1 MVMTL
6 GELAEHIGATLRGDP
21 GCAVHGVATLDSAG
35 EGDVTF
41 LFNRRYRKWLHI
53 TRATAVI
60 LAEGDLDDCA
70 VSALVTENPYLG
82 YARAAALLAP
92 RDVVEPGVHPCA
104 WVSPEAAVDASA
116 SIGPQAVIESGAR
129 IGQGVYIGPGCS
141 VGRDAVVGD
150 FSRLVANVTVC
161 HGVKIGNR
169 TCLHPGVVIGADGF
183 GLARDQGRWIKIP
196 QLGAVQ
202 IGNDVEI
209 GANTTV
215 DRGALKDT
223 VVEDGV
229 KLDNQIQIGHNVRIG
244 EHTAIAACTG
254 ISGST
259 TIGKRCTIG
268 GGVGMAGH
276 LDIADDV
283 TVLGG
288 SNVTKSIRAAGT
300 YTSVWPA
307 EEKRSWWRKLARFNR
322 LGRASGHGNETN

>member
-1 MVMTL
+1 MAVTL
-6 GELAEHIGATLRGDP
+6 GELADHIGARLQGDAQ
-21 GCAVHGVATLDSAG
+21 CRVHRVATLDSAC

-41 LFNRRYRKWLHI
+41 LFNRRYRKWLRL
-53 TRATAVI
+53 TRASAVI
-60 LAEGDLDDCA
+60 LAEQDVGECA

-92 RDVVEPGVHPCA
+92 KEAVEPGVHPTA
-104 WVSPEAAVDASA
+104 WVSPEALVDATA
-116 SIGPQAVIESGAR
+116 SVGPHAVIEPGAC
-129 IGQGVYIGPGCS
+129 IGQRVLIGPGC
-141 VGRDAVVGD
+141 VIGRDAVIGD

-161 HGVKIGNR
+161 HGVTIGNR
-169 TCLHPGVVIGADGF
+169 SCLHPGVVIGADGF
-183 GLARDQGRWIKIP
+183 GLAKDQGRWIKIP
-196 QLGAVQ
+196 QLGSVQ
-202 IGNDVEI
+202 VGDDVEI

-223 VVEDGV
+223 IIEDGV
-229 KLDNQIQIGHNVRIG
+229 KLDNQIQIAHNVRIG
-244 EHTAIAACTG
+244 AHSAIAGCTG
-254 ISGST
+254 IAGST

-276 LDIADDV
+276 LEIADDV

-288 SNVTKSIRAAGT
+288 SNVTKSIPVAGT

-322 LGRASGHGNETN
+322 LGATSGGGDKTR